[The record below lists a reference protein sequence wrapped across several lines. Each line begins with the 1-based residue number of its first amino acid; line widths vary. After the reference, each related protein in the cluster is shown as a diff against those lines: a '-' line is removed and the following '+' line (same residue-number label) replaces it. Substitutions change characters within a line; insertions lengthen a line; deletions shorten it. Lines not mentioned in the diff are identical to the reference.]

1 MTKNKQKLELTWI
14 GKDREVNLEPRIL
27 VEVPEKSYGD
37 KNSENMLIHG
47 DNLLALKALEQDF
60 TEKIK
65 CIYIDPPY
73 NTGSAFE
80 HYDDNVE
87 HSKWL
92 SLMKQRLE
100 ILKNLLSNEG
110 CIFVQIDD
118 NEQAYL
124 KVMMDEIFGRQNFVN
139 CIAVKMSE
147 ASGVK
152 MAHTDKRLPKLK
164 EYILFYKKSEIPVLS
179 PEKIPLENWNNEY
192 KHILTNISDEDIYK
206 LKSIICK
213 NGNSENDIKDCNE
226 ILKKAK
232 IETLTNYFLKN
243 NIPQNKQTEWKFQN
257 AYKIIQAVG
266 SSSVFNLAKTQPKLE
281 QDIAAALSNT
291 GLVYLYKV
299 NFDINAKQ
307 PRVQVIFA
315 DDNLLQNPG
324 DFWQDIK
331 TTGAVANEGGVLFP
345 NSKKPELLIKKILTM
360 VTNEGDIVLDSFLGS
375 GTTAA
380 VAHKMGRKWIGIEL
394 GDHCY
399 THCEPRLQKV
409 VDGTD
414 QGGISKA
421 VNWKGG
427 GGYKFYEL
435 APSLLKK
442 DEFDNWI
449 IEPKYDAEML
459 AEAMAKHEGYKF
471 SPDETNVYKQGKSTE
486 KDFIFTTTQFI
497 SADLLNKI
505 ATQINENES
514 LLICATHFEEGIYN
528 KFSNITIKKIPQ
540 ILLDRCEFGKLEYN
554 LNIIEEAQPE
564 DFEDDEILED
574 EE

>member
-1 MTKNKQKLELTWI
+1 MSKNKQKLELTWI

-37 KNSENMLIHG
+37 KNTENMLIHG

-60 TEKIK
+60 AGKIK

-73 NTGSAFE
+73 NTGNAFNV
-80 HYDDNVE
+80 YDDNVE

-100 ILKNLLSNEG
+100 MLKILLRQDG
-110 CIFVQIDD
+110 VIFIQINDD
-118 NEQAYL
+118 EAAYL
-124 KVMMDEIFGRQNFVN
+124 KVLCDEVFGRNNYETTFFVKVRHEN
-139 CIAVKMSE
+139 RILREDSKYQLCIEQVHCYRASDKYISARREKTRNSE
-147 ASGVK
+147 ADYQYDIEICG
-152 MAHTDKRLPKLK
+152 
-164 EYILFYKKSEIPVLS
+164 EYA
-179 PEKIPLENWNNEY
+179 EKTVINGYTVE
-192 KHILTNISDEDIYK
+192 IYK
-206 LKSIICK
+206 PDS
-213 NGNSENDIKDCNE
+213 
-226 ILKKAK
+226 
-232 IETLTNYFLKN
+232 
-243 NIPQNKQTEWKFQN
+243 
-257 AYKIIQAVG
+257 YKIIKSGEEKG
-266 SSSVFNLAKTQPKLE
+266 SLKQYQIRGSLITQKGSASEYYELNLRQRRSI
-281 QDIAAALSNT
+281 D
-291 GLVYLYKV
+291 GLGALYKV
-299 NFDINAKQ
+299 IGMGVSGDGLGYRYIMQPLKQESKNGFYFQGKPIKKKIDKGLPYPNFYDKTIEFNNA
-307 PRVQVIFA
+307 
-315 DDNLLQNPG
+315 G
-324 DFWQDIK
+324 Y
-331 TTGAVANEGGVLFP
+331 EGYGYF
-345 NSKKPELLIKKILTM
+345 NGGKKPEAWINFLLSLADLKS
-360 VTNEGDIVLDSFLGS
+360 NEFVLDSFLGS

-380 VAHKMGRKWIGIEL
+380 VAHKMGVNYIGIEL

-399 THCEPRLQKV
+399 THCKPRLDMV
-409 VDGTD
+409 IDGND
-414 QGGISKA
+414 ENGISKA
-421 VNWKGG
+421 VNWQGG

-471 SPDETNVYKQGKSTE
+471 SPDEINVYKQGKSTE

-497 SADLLNKI
+497 SLDLLNKI
-505 ATQINENES
+505 ASQINEDES

-554 LNIIEEAQPE
+554 LNIVEEAQPE
-564 DFEDDEILED
+564 DFEDDEALED

>member
-1 MTKNKQKLELTWI
+1 MSKNKQKLELTWI

-37 KNSENMLIHG
+37 KDTENMLIHG

-60 TEKIK
+60 AGKIK
-65 CIYIDPPY
+65 CVYIDPPY

-92 SLMKQRLE
+92 SLMKPRLE
-100 ILKNLLSNEG
+100 ILRNLLSEDG
-110 CIFVQIDD
+110 SIWITIDD
-118 NEQAYL
+118 EERDYL
-124 KVMMDEIFGRQNFVN
+124 KILCDEIFGRN
-139 CIAVKMSE
+139 CFIGSIAWRNSDNSNNN
-147 ASGVK
+147 ALTFSID
-152 MAHTDKRLPKLK
+152 HN
-164 EYILFYKKSEIPVLS
+164 YILVYAKNKNWRPKFLNDESKRTHFKNPDNDPRGPWFDGNPVNNPGLRVNLQYDITTPSGKIIHHPPNGWRWSWETIQEKMKTGEIRFSEDETRLIRRTYLYEMQGLPPSTLWTN
-179 PEKIPLENWNNEY
+179 LEQTG
-192 KHILTNISDEDIYK
+192 HTR
-206 LKSIICK
+206 
-213 NGNSENDIKDCNE
+213 
-226 ILKKAK
+226 KAK
-232 IETLTNYFLKN
+232 YELKN
-243 NIPQNKQTEWKFQN
+243 
-257 AYKIIQAVG
+257 
-266 SSSVFNLAKTQPKLE
+266 
-281 QDIAAALSNT
+281 
-291 GLVYLYKV
+291 
-299 NFDINAKQ
+299 
-307 PRVQVIFA
+307 
-315 DDNLLQNPG
+315 
-324 DFWQDIK
+324 
-331 TTGAVANEGGVLFP
+331 LFP
-345 NSKKPELLIKKILTM
+345 DRPVTSLFDTPKPELLINYVLQLA
-360 VTNEGDIVLDSFLGS
+360 TNKGDLVLDSFLGS

-414 QGGISKA
+414 QGGISKT
-421 VNWKGG
+421 VDWRGG

-442 DEFDNWI
+442 DEFGNWI

-471 SPDETNVYKQGKSTE
+471 SPDEANVYKQGKSTE

-497 SADLLNKI
+497 SGDLLNKI
-505 ATQINENES
+505 ATQINEDES

-554 LNIIEEAQPE
+554 LNIVEEAQPE
-564 DFEDDEILED
+564 DFEDEEILED